1 MTLLTK
7 KLKPSLKINQ
17 QKNKLKNIKNM
28 VHILLKIFIKDV
40 VIPVIMGGESLEAIE
55 LRSKLGFTQYEIT
68 LKKESSV
75 LESIIKTFEG
85 EDIKTQY
92 AVLNYRLDLYFH
104 DYKLAVE
111 IDE

>member
-1 MTLLTK
+1 M
-7 KLKPSLKINQ
+7 
-17 QKNKLKNIKNM
+17 
-28 VHILLKIFIKDV
+28 HFAYAREDV
-40 VIPVIMGGESLEAIE
+40 VIPVIMGGESPEAIE

-111 IDE
+111 IDERGHKDRNQDYEKHR